1 MRYRNPRCFSPL
13 YCIVAPREDV
23 FAVTRIRRNPVTRS
37 LIDEVQDPNTYS
49 TAHAA
54 IAHAV
59 EVMDNCRTRQRKQ
72 ARYLEKGM

>member
-1 MRYRNPRCFSPL
+1 M
-13 YCIVAPREDV
+13 
-23 FAVTRIRRNPVTRS
+23 TRS